1 MRIVGGSL
9 RGRRIAV
16 PSGRQVRPTSD
27 RAREAVFNILAH
39 GMGVGLDGARVLD
52 LFAGSGAYGL
62 EALSRAAASAVL
74 VDNAAPSVEAIQR
87 NVEGLELADRARV
100 VRADAARLT
109 NGADISGPFD
119 LVFLDPPYDEG
130 LEAAALGC
138 LASADLLEE
147 HAVCVVE
154 TRSKH
159 DFEAPVGYATQDQ
172 RTYGQARIS
181 FLRRAGKLL

>member
-16 PSGRQVRPTSD
+16 PSGRSVRPTSD

-39 GMGVGLDGARVLD
+39 GMGVDFHGARVLD

-62 EALSRAAASAVL
+62 EALSRGAASAVL
-74 VDNAAPSVEAIQR
+74 IDNAAPSLEIIR
-87 NVEGLELADRARV
+87 TNVENLEVADRARI

-109 NGADISGPFD
+109 NGAGIPGPFD

-130 LEAAALGC
+130 LEAAALGS
-138 LASADLLEE
+138 LASAGLLDE

-159 DFEAPVGYATQDQ
+159 EFEAPMGYAIEDR

-181 FLRRAGKLL
+181 FLRRAGS

>member
-62 EALSRAAASAVL
+62 EALSRGAASAVL
-74 VDNAAPSVEAIQR
+74 IDNAAPSLEAIQR
-87 NVEGLELADRARV
+87 NVEGLKVADRARI

-159 DFEAPVGYATQDQ
+159 DFEAPVGYVTQDQ

>member
-16 PSGRQVRPTSD
+16 PPGRPVRPTSD

-52 LFAGSGAYGL
+52 LFAGTGAYGL
-62 EALSRAAASAVL
+62 EALSRGAASVVL
-74 VDNAAPSVEAIQR
+74 IDNAAPSLEAIRR
-87 NVEGLELADRARV
+87 NVEGLEVADRARV

-109 NGADISGPFD
+109 NGADIPGPFD

-130 LEAAALGC
+130 LEAAALAT
-138 LASADLLEE
+138 LASADLLDE

-154 TRSKH
+154 TRSKRE
-159 DFEAPVGYATQDQ
+159 FEAPVGYATQDQ

>member
-16 PSGRQVRPTSD
+16 PSGRSVRPTSD

-62 EALSRAAASAVL
+62 EALSRGAASAVL
-74 VDNAAPSVEAIQR
+74 IDNAAPSLEVIQT
-87 NVEGLELADRARV
+87 NVEDLEVADRARI

-109 NGADISGPFD
+109 NEAGISGPFD

-130 LEAAALGC
+130 LEAAALES
-138 LASADLLEE
+138 LASAGLLGE

-159 DFEAPVGYATQDQ
+159 DFEAPIGYAIEDR

-181 FLRRAGKLL
+181 FLRARLAG

>member
-16 PSGRQVRPTSD
+16 PSGRSVRPTSD

-39 GMGVGLDGARVLD
+39 GMGVDLDGARVLD

-62 EALSRAAASAVL
+62 EALSRGAASAVL
-74 VDNAAPSVEAIQR
+74 VDNAAPSLEAIR
-87 NVEGLELADRARV
+87 TNVEDLEVADRARI
-100 VRADAARLT
+100 VRADATRLT

-130 LEAAALGC
+130 LEAAALGS
-138 LASADLLEE
+138 LASAGVLDE

-159 DFEAPVGYATQDQ
+159 DFEAPMGYVIEDR

-181 FLRRAGKLL
+181 FLRRASR

>member
-9 RGRRIAV
+9 RGRPIAV
-16 PSGRQVRPTSD
+16 PSGRSVRPTSD

-39 GMGVGLDGARVLD
+39 GMGVDLHGARVLD

-62 EALSRAAASAVL
+62 EALSRGAASVVL
-74 VDNAAPSVEAIQR
+74 IDNAAPSLAVIQT
-87 NVEGLELADRARV
+87 NIEGLEVADRARV

-109 NGADISGPFD
+109 NGADIPGPFD

-130 LEAAALGC
+130 LEAAALES
-138 LASADLLEE
+138 LASAELLDER
-147 HAVCVVE
+147 AVCVVE
-154 TRSKH
+154 TRSNH
-159 DFEAPVGYATQDQ
+159 DFEAPMGYAVEDR

-181 FLRRAGKLL
+181 FLRRAGP